1 MAELCG
7 SVVIDRENYSEL
19 QLERLLY
26 KPALPDCLA
35 NAAAISVV
43 PGELTAAPSA
53 SDERTL
59 HSWLPHIVGKPL
71 VSLSSSTAPAAV
83 SAGRTRT
90 VGVVFCGRQCP
101 GGNNI
106 VSGLYDFC
114 TASPDTRVIGFVG
127 GTQGLFDG
135 KYITITPELLA
146 SFRNQGG
153 YHMLG
158 RSVDKIRTATGQ
170 AAALATCTSL
180 KLDGLVLVGGT
191 FTNTDAAHLAEY
203 FAAHQQ
209 PGSRTAVIGVP
220 ATIDGDVHSQFVE
233 QTLGFDTA
241 TRVYSQLV
249 GNMATDGNS
258 AKKYWFFIRLM
269 GRHASRIALEVAL
282 QTHPNAVLLAE
293 EIEARKLTLTDVVNE
308 LADLV
313 AARSAAGKNFGLVV
327 LPEGLVQSIPELR
340 ALIAEMNALF
350 AEGVTQDAVP
360 ARLTPWSQAVLS
372 YLPAFI
378 SSQLFLERES
388 SGAIQLSQIS
398 TERLLAELVGDELGR
413 RKARGLFKGKYS
425 SISHFFG
432 YQARSSLP
440 SIFDCSY
447 GDSLG
452 RTAAA
457 LALAGCNGYMAT
469 VRNLTAPVSEW
480 KPLGVPLTAMMSVPA
495 PGSVSA
501 QAYAVLEKRSALGGE
516 ALRGVRPVIE
526 SALVSVHSGPFK
538 LLKARSPAWSLGEL
552 YRNPGP
558 IQFYSGPSSS
568 ADNVTLSLR
577 HDNSDYLVRIE
588 RLRAALESCRDV
600 CRPGVSDSILDAAL
614 TGATSL
620 AHILAVMRERE

>member
-258 AKKYWFFIRLM
+258 AKKVSTAH
-269 GRHASRIALEVAL
+269 HALHVVSESVAL
-282 QTHPNAVLLAE
+282 DRPPFQYSTVLVFHPPHGPPRLAN
-293 EIEARKLTLTDVVNE
+293 R
-308 LADLV
+308 
-313 AARSAAGKNFGLVV
+313 
-327 LPEGLVQSIPELR
+327 
-340 ALIAEMNALF
+340 
-350 AEGVTQDAVP
+350 
-360 ARLTPWSQAVLS
+360 
-372 YLPAFI
+372 
-378 SSQLFLERES
+378 
-388 SGAIQLSQIS
+388 
-398 TERLLAELVGDELGR
+398 
-413 RKARGLFKGKYS
+413 ARGRAADS
-425 SISHFFG
+425 P
-432 YQARSSLP
+432 QRRPPRRRDRSGEWGSFVTPTPSL
-440 SIFDCSY
+440 Y
-447 GDSLG
+447 
-452 RTAAA
+452 
-457 LALAGCNGYMAT
+457 NY
-469 VRNLTAPVSEW
+469 
-480 KPLGVPLTAMMSVPA
+480 PLP
-495 PGSVSA
+495 
-501 QAYAVLEKRSALGGE
+501 
-516 ALRGVRPVIE
+516 
-526 SALVSVHSGPFK
+526 H
-538 LLKARSPAWSLGEL
+538 
-552 YRNPGP
+552 
-558 IQFYSGPSSS
+558 SSS
-568 ADNVTLSLR
+568 PCACSA
-577 HDNSDYLVRIE
+577 S
-588 RLRAALESCRDV
+588 
-600 CRPGVSDSILDAAL
+600 
-614 TGATSL
+614 
-620 AHILAVMRERE
+620 